1 MVLAFLQVLDGNIN
15 NYFILK
21 NKSVNCHIVA
31 CWRICSG
38 LYCYPFSAS
47 VWSRVHRIYAAAHFT
62 LRVNLICCQTE
73 EQHLHLG
80 VQTRSENSFLC
91 LATLWNHLFV
101 EDHIPF
107 IHVNANHAKFNTSC
121 LLPWIWDTE
130 QTTESVA
137 EKQQRSFHCQTAR
150 VSGTVYRLSVKHSQK
165 SN

>member
-1 MVLAFLQVLDGNIN
+1 MNID
-15 NYFILK
+15 NYLILK
-21 NKSVNCHIVA
+21 NKSVNCLIVA

-38 LYCYPFSAS
+38 LYCDPFSACLLLLS
-47 VWSRVHRIYAAAHFT
+47 EAEFTEYVPQLTCFT

-80 VQTRSENSFLC
+80 EQTQFENSFLC
-91 LATLWNHLFV
+91 LVTLLNPLFV

-107 IHVNANHAKFNTSC
+107 IHVDANHAKFNTCC

-137 EKQQRSFHCQTAR
+137 EKQQRSFDCQTAR
-150 VSGTVYRLSVKHSQK
+150 VSGTVYRLSMKHSQK